1 MTLFIP
7 LRRNNMGYTHYFT
20 IKEEPP
26 KEMQDKVLRAAKAIV
41 DYAKTELGL
50 AIDDLS
56 DTIININGTPP
67 EDYETFYVDFTEL
80 GFGFC
85 KTNLRPYDQVVVA
98 ILMAM
103 DTIMGDYVD
112 VSSDGHSKDWQA
124 GQALAC
130 EALGTAID
138 LPSSIPTY

>member
-1 MTLFIP
+1 
-7 LRRNNMGYTHYFT
+7 MGYTHYFT

-41 DYAKTELGL
+41 GYAKTELGL

-56 DTIININGTPP
+56 GTIININGTPP

>member
-1 MTLFIP
+1 
-7 LRRNNMGYTHYFT
+7 MGYTHYFT
-20 IKEEPP
+20 IKEVPP
-26 KEMQDKVLRAAKAIV
+26 QEAQDKVLRAAKAIV

-50 AIDDLS
+50 AIEDLS
-56 DTIININGTPP
+56 DTVININGAPP
-67 EDYETFYVDFTEL
+67 EDYETFYVDFSEL